1 MRKSTSR
8 TKSRLLY
15 TGASVAA
22 IAAGAFVAPVAAFA
36 YDLTSATP
44 NAGPGGTTVAIVA
57 PASSFGSSAGFILTT
72 LAACPATYTT
82 TAASP
87 AVSVAGASPTV
98 TSATA
103 ASFVVPTTAAA
114 NTYNIC
120 AYAGTAPTSALLN
133 ASTPTLTFKVV
144 PTSAISPTS
153 GASGGGNGIGITLPA
168 ALAWNTANSAV
179 FVPNATPCPSTY
191 GSPDATSVATIT
203 PNSGSTTG
211 GTLTVPVGVSG
222 SLSAPTPYRI
232 CVYTGATVVTGTSL
246 ATVSSAAYNVS
257 LPAVTLNNSIGS
269 STSNLV
275 VSSTNNFLTGSTAP
289 ALIATSG
296 VCPGVYGS
304 PGANT
309 FGLVLKSA
317 NNRGAFAL
325 PSGGTWTAGTTYNV
339 CIYGAASANSRLLA
353 NAAYTVAT
361 PPSLTGV
368 LPAGGSS
375 LGGDLITVTG
385 TNLPT
390 APGSITATLGGLPL
404 NNITPV
410 DATTFTAV
418 TPMHAAQTGVPLT
431 IDTATGTTTR
441 TPAFNYVNG
450 IDVSPN
456 TAPNTSTAAWVDVKG
471 VGFSSLGFST
481 AGIVGDTPGASAARV
496 FLVKGTGACTGNTTG
511 CVGTD
516 PYATGANNPAV
527 AECATPSVIS
537 DTELFCMLNLAS
549 GAIAISASA
558 VGAATITT
566 VPNGTYT
573 LTVVSNGKFDA
584 TGITQSVISSGS
596 TFTVA
601 PF

>member
-8 TKSRLLY
+8 TKSRLLF

-44 NAGPGGTTVAIVA
+44 NVGPGGTTVAVVA

-72 LAACPATYTT
+72 LTACPALYTT

-87 AVSVAGASPTV
+87 AVSIAATSPTV
-98 TSATA
+98 SSATNA
-103 ASFVVPTTAAA
+103 TFVVPTTAAP

-120 AYAGTAPTSALLN
+120 AYGGTGPTSALLN

-153 GASGGGNGIGITLPA
+153 GASGGGNGIAVTLPA
-168 ALAWNTANSAV
+168 SLAWNTANSAV
-179 FVPNATPCPSTY
+179 FVPATTPCPSTY
-191 GSPDATSVATIT
+191 GTPAATALATIT
-203 PNSGSTTG
+203 PNSGSTTA

-222 SLSAPTPYRI
+222 SLSAATPYNVCI
-232 CVYTGATVVTGTSL
+232 YSAASL
-246 ATVSSAAYNVS
+246 ISGSLLSSVGNAAYNVS
-257 LPAVTLNNSIGS
+257 LPPVTLNNSIGS
-269 STSNLV
+269 STANLV
-275 VSSTNNFLTGSTAP
+275 VSSTNNFLTGATAP

-296 VCPGVYGS
+296 VCPGVYGT

-325 PSGGTWTAGTTYNV
+325 PSGGTWVAGTTYNV
-339 CIYGAASANSRLLA
+339 CIYAAASAGSRLLA

-361 PPSLTGV
+361 PPSLSGV

-375 LGGDLITVTG
+375 LGGDFITVTG
-385 TNLPT
+385 ANLPT

-418 TPMHAAQTGVPLT
+418 TPTHAAQTGVPLT
-431 IDTATGTTTR
+431 ISTATGTTTL

-456 TAPNTSTAAWVDVKG
+456 TAPNTASAAWVDVKG
-471 VGFSSLGFST
+471 VGFSSLTFSA
-481 AGIVGDTPGASAARV
+481 AGIVGDAATTAARV
-496 FLVKGTGACTGNTTG
+496 FLVKGQGACTGNTTS

-516 PYATGANNPAV
+516 AYVTGANNPTV
-527 AECATPSVIS
+527 AECASPSVIG
-537 DTELFCMLNLAS
+537 DNELFCKLNLVS
-549 GAIAISASA
+549 GAIAIG
-558 VGAATITT
+558 VGVPAAAATTT

-573 LTVVSNGKFDA
+573 LTVVSNGLYNAGSF
-584 TGITQSVISSGS
+584 TQSVISSGS

>member
-22 IAAGAFVAPVAAFA
+22 IAAGALVAPVAAFA

-44 NAGPGGTTVAIVA
+44 NVGPGGTTVTVVA

-72 LAACPATYTT
+72 LTACPALYTT

-98 TSATA
+98 SSATNA
-103 ASFVVPTTAAA
+103 TFVVPTTAAP

-120 AYAGTAPTSALLN
+120 AYAGTGATSALLN

-144 PTSAISPTS
+144 PTSAISPTA
-153 GASGGGNGIGITLPA
+153 GASGGGNGVSVTLPSS
-168 ALAWNTANSAV
+168 LAWNTVNSAV
-179 FVPNATPCPSTY
+179 FVPATTPCPSTY
-191 GSPDATSVATIT
+191 GSPAATSLATIT
-203 PNSGSTTG
+203 PNSGSTTAG
-211 GTLTVPVGVSG
+211 SLTVPVGVSG
-222 SLSAPTPYRI
+222 SLSAATPYNVCI
-232 CVYTGATVVTGTSL
+232 YTGGTVVSGTTL
-246 ATVSSAAYNVS
+246 ASVGSAAYNVS
-257 LPAVTLNNSIGS
+257 LPPVTLNNSIGS
-269 STSNLV
+269 ATANLV
-275 VSSTNNFLTGSTAP
+275 VSSANNFLTGATSP

-296 VCPGVYGS
+296 VCPGVYGT

-309 FGLVLKSA
+309 YGLVLKSA

-325 PSGGTWTAGTTYNV
+325 PSGGTWNPGTTYNV
-339 CIYGAASANSRLLA
+339 CIYAGTGATNRLLA

-361 PPSLTGV
+361 PPSLSGV

-375 LGGDLITVTG
+375 LGGDFITVTG

-418 TPMHAAQTGVPLT
+418 TPTHAAQAGVPLT
-431 IDTATGTTTR
+431 VSTATGTTTL
-441 TPAFNYVNG
+441 TPAFDYVNG

-456 TAPNTSTAAWVDVKG
+456 TAPNTATAAWVDVKG
-471 VGFSSLGFST
+471 VGFSSLAFSA
-481 AGIVGDTPGASAARV
+481 AGIVGDAATTAARV
-496 FLVKGTGACTGNTTG
+496 FLVKGQGACTGNTTS

-516 PYATGANNPAV
+516 SYAIGASNPAV

-537 DTELFCMLNLAS
+537 DNELFCKLNLAS
-549 GAIAISASA
+549 GAITIDATSVA
-558 VGAATITT
+558 AATITT

-573 LTVVSNGKFDA
+573 LTVVSNGKWNA
-584 TGITQSVISSGS
+584 TGFTQSVISSGS